1 MYFRVYNARNSK
13 ISEQHMDNPR
23 SAIIIGSSGGIGAA
37 LTQRLISKNPG
48 LRLITS
54 SREASQKHAS
64 RQERYALDYQKP
76 ESIAQFAETCDGSL
90 EFVDLVIFASGALAF
105 DAWHPEKKL
114 GHVNNQQLL
123 QTYQI
128 NAAGPLTLF
137 ARLEPLLKRS
147 SAPKV
152 LFLSAQIGSIG
163 DNQSGGWLAYRMAK
177 SALNMGVK
185 TIAIEVQR
193 WRNAPVVVAV
203 HPGTTKTALS
213 APFISNRR
221 GKVKSADQ
229 TSIELLAL
237 AGTLQVR
244 DNGKFL
250 TSTGGEI
257 EW

>member
-1 MYFRVYNARNSK
+1 
-13 ISEQHMDNPR
+13 MDNLR
-23 SAIIIGSSGGIGAA
+23 RAIIIGSGGGIGAA
-37 LTQRLISKNPG
+37 LTQRLISRNPR

-54 SREASQKHAS
+54 SRQSSQKNASQ
-64 RQERYALDYQKP
+64 QERYALDYLKP
-76 ESIAQFAETCDGSL
+76 GSIAEFAQACDASL
-90 EFVDLVIFASGALAF
+90 DSVDLVIFASGALAF
-105 DAWHPEKKL
+105 DAWQPEKKL
-114 GHVNNQQLL
+114 GHVNNEQLL

-137 ARLEPLLKRS
+137 AKLEPLLKRS
-147 SAPKV
+147 AGSKV

-163 DNQSGGWLAYRMAK
+163 DNRSGGWLAYRMAK

-185 TIAIEVQR
+185 TIAIEVAR

-203 HPGTTKTALS
+203 HPGTTETELS

-237 AGTLQVR
+237 ASAVEAR

-250 TSTGGEI
+250 TVKGDEI